1 MKMRSR
7 IEMIQTFLKR
17 TAVTIYLILATSIL
31 SFATQGPNKERIM
44 QPGPGSAILKIGTA
58 HGSSKELAAKAQLE
72 RIIKSSSI
80 AKWMF
85 TDTVTID
92 ETAIPHSHPTLTLN
106 TRYLEDDAA
115 QLATLL
121 HEQFHW
127 MLTTYPKQLKVAMQR
142 FESIYP
148 DMPESLPEGSR
159 GKHSGYLHLVV
170 CYLELEAMKSIFGNT
185 KARYVLQSWKHYT
198 WIYSK
203 VLNDPQ
209 VATVIEE
216 SGIRLP

>member
-1 MKMRSR
+1 MSR
-7 IEMIQTFLKR
+7 RNKLIKTILQR
-17 TAVTIYLILATSIL
+17 TVGAIYLILAISI
-31 SFATQGPNKERIM
+31 SIFAAQGLNKERIM
-44 QPGPGSAILKIGTA
+44 QPGTGSAFVKIGTA
-58 HGSSKELAAKAQLE
+58 HSSSKELAAKAQLE
-72 RIIKSSSI
+72 RIINSYSI

-127 MLTTYPKQLKVAMQR
+127 MLAGYPKQLEVAMQR

-148 DMPESLPEGSR
+148 DMPENLPEGSR
-159 GKHSGYLHLVV
+159 GKNSGYLHLVV
-170 CYLELEAMKSIFGNT
+170 CYLELEAMKSIVGNT
-185 KARYVLQSWKHYT
+185 KARRVLQSWKHYT
-198 WIYSK
+198 WIYDK
-203 VLNDPQ
+203 VLNDPRI
-209 VATVIEE
+209 ATVNED

>member
-1 MKMRSR
+1 MKRGKK
-7 IEMIQTFLKR
+7 ILQALLQR
-17 TAVTIYLILATSIL
+17 TLGVLILIFAFSISTL
-31 SFATQGPNKERIM
+31 AEYGANEKALVLPA
-44 QPGPGSAILKIGTA
+44 PGTTTLKIGTA
-58 HGSSKELAAKAQLE
+58 HSSPSELAAKAQLE
-72 RIIKSSSI
+72 RIINSYAI

-92 ETAIPHSHPTLTLN
+92 ERAIPHSHPTLTLN

-127 MLTTYPKQLKVAMQR
+127 MLTKYPEKLEIAMQR

-148 DMPESLPEGSR
+148 DMPENLPAGSR
-159 GKHSGYLHLVV
+159 GKESGYLHLVV

-185 KARYVLQSWKHYT
+185 KARHVLQSWKHYT
-198 WIYSK
+198 WIYDK

-209 VATVIEE
+209 VARVNEE
-216 SGIRLP
+216 SGISLP